1 MRSLTIPLT
10 LAASLIA
17 GAPAFAAS
25 PSMAKD
31 AMSNGSSSSGAMSSG
46 SMQGGSNAGGS
57 MSDGSVKHMA
67 SAKAHETTG
76 RIKSVDAAAR
86 TLTLTDGKTFVLP
99 ADLTASSVKKGEH
112 VRVSYLMNGKTMSA
126 THVRAVK

>member
-46 SMQGGSNAGGS
+46 SMQGGS

>member
-1 MRSLTIPLT
+1 MRSLTLPLT

-31 AMSNGSSSSGAMSSG
+31 AMSHGSTAAGTMSSG
-46 SMQGGSNAGGS
+46 SMSGGS
-57 MSDGSVKHMA
+57 MSKGSIKHVA

-99 ADLTASSVKKGEH
+99 ADLTTSSVKTGEH
-112 VRVSYLMNGKTMSA
+112 VRVSYLVNGKTMSA